1 MKTAQVIALLL
12 PDSPPEAPLCHPV
25 QMGRSAMALMR
36 DAAGRMTVEEVVADN
51 DFMNKLV
58 DTGCFRRGKPILDP
72 ATREVMGYEM
82 EMIGPYAAR
91 AAAEMIL
98 AT

>member
-12 PDSPPEAPLCHPV
+12 PDSTPEAPLSHPV
-25 QMGRSAMALMR
+25 QVGRNAMALMR

-51 DFMNKLV
+51 AFMDKLV
-58 DTGCFRRGKPILDP
+58 DTGCFRRGKAIIDP
-72 ATREVMGYEM
+72 TTREVMGYEM